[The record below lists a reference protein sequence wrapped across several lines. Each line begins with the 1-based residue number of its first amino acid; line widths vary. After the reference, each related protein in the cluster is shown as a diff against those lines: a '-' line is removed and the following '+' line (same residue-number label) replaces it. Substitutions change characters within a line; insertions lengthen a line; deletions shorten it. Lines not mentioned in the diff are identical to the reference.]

1 MSVAEFVVGGVRR
14 YISIQGEPISFSLA
28 LLNSCCMVFHHG

>member
-14 YISIQGEPISFSLA
+14 YILIEGKPISFFV
-28 LLNSCCMVFHHG
+28 LLNSFCIVFHHG